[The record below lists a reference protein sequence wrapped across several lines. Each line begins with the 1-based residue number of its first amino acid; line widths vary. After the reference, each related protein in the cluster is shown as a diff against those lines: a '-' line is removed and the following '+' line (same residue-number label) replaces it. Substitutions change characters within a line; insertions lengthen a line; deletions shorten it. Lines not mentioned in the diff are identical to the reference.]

1 MKSRGATT
9 TSKPNFY
16 YIYIYIYIKYNMIW
30 YDIYIYIYIVG
41 YISTIYFCD
50 KVKGKTHRSNYKQ
63 Y

>member
-16 YIYIYIYIKYNMIW
+16 YIYIYDMIW
-30 YDIYIYIYIVG
+30 YDMIYIYIVG